1 MLDTGYWM
9 RAGFGCQSS
18 AIRYQRPEFRPT
30 ILRPSGSPGPTGQ
43 RANGPTGQ
51 RANGPTGQRANGPT
65 DPTTGEQEKGDAN
78 ASPFSRSIVFDG

>member
-51 RANGPTGQRANGPT
+51 RANGPT